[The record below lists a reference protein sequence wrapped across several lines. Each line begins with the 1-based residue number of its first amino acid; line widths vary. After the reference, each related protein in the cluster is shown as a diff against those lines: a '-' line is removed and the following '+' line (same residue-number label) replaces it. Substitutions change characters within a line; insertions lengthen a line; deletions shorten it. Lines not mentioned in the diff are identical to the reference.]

1 MISVRD
7 LACHLYVV
15 DIFVICLTPLSL
27 FKLPHV
33 SECLYHSAG
42 HRGMKPGN
50 TDGSRSLASV
60 PYSPQQEEKR
70 VGTTLILVPRG
81 ASNLFSRRG
90 LGMRKRVVSH
100 EVL

>member
-1 MISVRD
+1 MFDPAMLIQIAS
-7 LACHLYVV
+7 
-15 DIFVICLTPLSL
+15 CLGMSQNLM
-27 FKLPHV
+27 
-33 SECLYHSAG
+33 YHSAG
-42 HRGMKPGN
+42 HRGMKPGT
-50 TDGSRSLASV
+50 TDGLRSLASV
-60 PYSPQQEEKR
+60 PYSPQQDNER